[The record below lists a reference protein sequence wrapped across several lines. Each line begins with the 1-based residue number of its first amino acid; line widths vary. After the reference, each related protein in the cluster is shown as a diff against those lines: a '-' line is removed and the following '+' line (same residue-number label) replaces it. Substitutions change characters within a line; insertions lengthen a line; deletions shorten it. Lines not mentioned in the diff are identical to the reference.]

1 MSLILAIA
9 VAWVVVAVAWVVVV
23 AVWVVVVGI
32 AMIRTLRNLKHPA
45 LLVCEPQCAFFPF
58 GNNGIYIR

>member
-1 MSLILAIA
+1 MSLILAIAVAWVVVA

-32 AMIRTLRNLKHPA
+32 AHDKDASQFETSSTACL
-45 LLVCEPQCAFFPF
+45 
-58 GNNGIYIR
+58 